1 MINIS
6 NPQQQLRQNR
16 AMLLLI
22 GGVSSFTGLMLWS
35 ATPFAASNPKNTV
48 HVCIR
53 YIALF
58 SSLSCGV
65 AAVAT
70 GYQLE
75 KINPLIK
82 ALDMAEKD
90 DFLTQLAASQWVQ
103 QQQWEKRASQAL
115 QPTSQPPVSVQQDTP
130 SQSTSQL
137 TDPTSDAGSPDIE
150 GYRALFQSVSLA
162 KSQGATD
169 TQIIEKVLGLGGRNF
184 NQGKVALQAL
194 LQMGNEQGW

>member
-1 MINIS
+1 MINLS
-6 NPQQQLRQNR
+6 NSQQQLRQNR

-22 GGVSSFTGLMLWS
+22 GGVSSFSGLMLWS
-35 ATPFAASNPKNTV
+35 ATPFATSNPKNTV
-48 HVCIR
+48 HICIR

-75 KINPLIK
+75 KISPLVK

-90 DFLTQLAASQWVQ
+90 EFFTQLAASQWVQ

-115 QPTSQPPVSVQQDTP
+115 QPASQPPVSLQHDGP
-130 SQSTSQL
+130 SQPTSELTDSTSNAVS
-137 TDPTSDAGSPDIE
+137 SDVE
-150 GYRALFQSVSLA
+150 GYRALYQSVSLA
-162 KSQGATD
+162 RSQGATD

-194 LQMGNEQGW
+194 LQMGKDQNW